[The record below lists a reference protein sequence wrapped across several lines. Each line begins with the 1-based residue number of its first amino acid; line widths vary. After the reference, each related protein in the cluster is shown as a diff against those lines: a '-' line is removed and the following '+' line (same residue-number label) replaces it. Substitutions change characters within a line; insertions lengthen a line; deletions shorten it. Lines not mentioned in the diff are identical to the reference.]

1 MPEKF
6 RRSGF
11 TALVMLAASLLGSA
25 ASARSQADSQAD
37 SAAVTK
43 TAAMAADAAKPLNS
57 ELDAPLFYQ
66 LLVGEMELRN
76 GQAGVAYQVVL
87 DGARRTSDEELFK
100 RVVNIALQSRA
111 GDQALLAAKAWREAI
126 PDSVEAHQMTIQLLA
141 LLNRPNE
148 VADALRQ
155 LLKVTPVI
163 QHPSVLASL
172 PKLFQRTA
180 DPKQVYA
187 ALLPVLQ
194 DAVKQP
200 GTRVVGLLVQARMAL
215 LAGDTQQA
223 MALTT
228 ALAKEVPQADEVLQL
243 ALELMPSQPAAEVLI
258 TSQLQAKPDNH
269 QLRLAYGRA
278 LARNQRPNDAARE
291 FRAVT
296 VAEPSIASAWFAL
309 GALELDLRHAEAAD
323 TALRRYLT
331 LQEAADSAAAPA
343 TAEAAASGSTG
354 ASAEASA
361 QAAVEARQQTWLML
375 AQAAELRGD
384 LKAADTWL
392 QKVDSPQRRAEAQFR
407 RASLLARQG
416 HLPEARKIIQ
426 ALPETTPDQARAKLL
441 AEAQLLRDAGDWA
454 EAYAV
459 LTRAAERQPD
469 DADLIYEQSMM
480 AEKLGKVDEM
490 ETLLRRVMTLKPNH
504 HHAYNALGYSLA
516 ERNIRLDEAHALI
529 VKALSFAPAEP
540 FIIDSLGWVEFRRG
554 NKAEAVKLLRQ
565 SYAAQPDAEIAAHL
579 GEVLWA
585 SDERDEA
592 RRIWREGI
600 KREPKNEALRD
611 TLKRLKVNF

>member
-1 MPEKF
+1 
-6 RRSGF
+6 
-11 TALVMLAASLLGSA
+11 
-25 ASARSQADSQAD
+25 
-37 SAAVTK
+37 
-43 TAAMAADAAKPLNS
+43 
-57 ELDAPLFYQ
+57 
-66 LLVGEMELRN
+66 
-76 GQAGVAYQVVL
+76 
-87 DGARRTSDEELFK
+87 
-100 RVVNIALQSRA
+100 
-111 GDQALLAAKAWREAI
+111 
-126 PDSVEAHQMTIQLLA
+126 
-141 LLNRPNE
+141 
-148 VADALRQ
+148 
-155 LLKVTPVI
+155 
-163 QHPSVLASL
+163 
-172 PKLFQRTA
+172 
-180 DPKQVYA
+180 
-187 ALLPVLQ
+187 
-194 DAVKQP
+194 
-200 GTRVVGLLVQARMAL
+200 
-215 LAGDTQQA
+215 
-223 MALTT
+223 
-228 ALAKEVPQADEVLQL
+228 
-243 ALELMPSQPAAEVLI
+243 
-258 TSQLQAKPDNH
+258 
-269 QLRLAYGRA
+269 
-278 LARNQRPNDAARE
+278 
-291 FRAVT
+291 
-296 VAEPSIASAWFAL
+296 VAEPTIASAWFAL

-323 TALRRYLT
+323 IALRRYLT
-331 LQEAADSAAAPA
+331 LQEAADRVAAPA
-343 TAEAAASGSTG
+343 PAESGSAG

-426 ALPETTPDQARAKLL
+426 DLPETTPDQARAKLL

-490 ETLLRRVMTLKPNH
+490 ETLLKRVMTLKPNH

>member
-6 RRSGF
+6 RRSSF
-11 TALVMLAASLLGSA
+11 TALVILAASLLGSA
-25 ASARSQADSQAD
+25 ASARSQADSPPD
-37 SAAVTK
+37 SAAATK
-43 TAAMAADAAKPLNS
+43 SAAIAAAAAKPLNS

-76 GQAGVAYQVVL
+76 GQAGVAYQVLL

-111 GDQALLAAKAWREAI
+111 GDQALLAARAWRDAI
-126 PDSVEAHQMTIQLLA
+126 PESVEAHQMTIQLLA
-141 LLNRPNE
+141 LLNRPSE

-155 LLKVTPVI
+155 LLKITPVV
-163 QHPSVLASL
+163 QQPSVLASL
-172 PKLFQRTA
+172 PKLFQRSA

-194 DAVKQP
+194 DAAKQP
-200 GTRVVGLLVQARMAL
+200 GTRAVALLVQARMAL
-215 LAGDTQQA
+215 LAADTQQA
-223 MALTT
+223 MALTA
-228 ALAKEVPQADEVLQL
+228 ALAKEMPQADETLQL
-243 ALELMPSQPAAEVLI
+243 ALELMPSQPAAEALI
-258 TSQLQAKPDNH
+258 TSQLSAKPDNH

-278 LARNQRPNDAARE
+278 LARTQRTTDAARE

-296 VAEPSIASAWFAL
+296 VADPSIASAWFAL
-309 GALELDLRHAEAAD
+309 GALELDLRNAEAAD
-323 TALRRYLT
+323 AALRRYLT
-331 LQEAADSAAAPA
+331 LQDAADSAAPPAPA
-343 TAEAAASGSTG
+343 EADAA
-354 ASAEASA
+354 AEASA

-384 LKAADTWL
+384 LKAADSWL

-416 HLPEARKIIQ
+416 QLSEARKIIQ
-426 ALPETTPDQARAKLL
+426 ALPETTPEQARAKLL
-441 AEAQLLRDAGDWA
+441 AEAQLLREAGDWA

-490 ETLLRRVMTLKPNH
+490 ETLLKRVMSLKPNH

>member
-1 MPEKF
+1 M
-6 RRSGF
+6 RLAG
-11 TALVMLAASLLGSA
+11 TA
-25 ASARSQADSQAD
+25 
-37 SAAVTK
+37 
-43 TAAMAADAAKPLNS
+43 
-57 ELDAPLFYQ
+57 
-66 LLVGEMELRN
+66 
-76 GQAGVAYQVVL
+76 
-87 DGARRTSDEELFK
+87 GARTG
-100 RVVNIALQSRA
+100 VVNIALQSRA
-111 GDQALLAAKAWREAI
+111 GDQALLAAKAWREAL
-126 PDSVEAHQMTIQLLA
+126 PESVEAHQMTIQLLA

-155 LLKVTPVI
+155 LLKVTPVV

-172 PKLFQRTA
+172 PKLFQRSA

-194 DAVKQP
+194 DAAKQP
-200 GTRVVGLLVQARMAL
+200 GTRVVALLVQARMAL

-228 ALAKEVPQADEVLQL
+228 ALAKEVPQADETLQL
-243 ALELMPSQPAAEVLI
+243 ALELMPSQPAAEALI

-278 LARNQRPNDAARE
+278 LARTQRPTDAARE

-296 VAEPSIASAWFAL
+296 VADPSIASAWFAL
-309 GALELDLRHAEAAD
+309 GALELDLLHAEAAD

-343 TAEAAASGSTG
+343 PAEAG
-354 ASAEASA
+354 ATAEASA

-459 LTRAAERQPD
+459 LTRAVERQPD